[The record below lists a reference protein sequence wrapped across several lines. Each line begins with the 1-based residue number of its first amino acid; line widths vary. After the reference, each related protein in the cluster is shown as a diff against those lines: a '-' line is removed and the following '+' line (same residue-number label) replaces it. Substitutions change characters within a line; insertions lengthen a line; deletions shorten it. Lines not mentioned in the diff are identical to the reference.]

1 MLIQYKDK
9 IIEGKFISRYK
20 RFFAEIKLGKEVVT
34 AYCPNTGSLLGLL
47 NKGSKALVAK
57 VENSKAKLKYR
68 LEAIKNQ
75 KTYVGINTSLPN
87 NIIFKAMKEKKIL
100 QEIKGDLKKEVKYGK
115 NSRVD
120 IFASHPSGDTY
131 IEVKSVTLSRKKDLA
146 EFPDAVTSR
155 GSKHLIELSNMSE
168 KGSKCFLIYLIQRND
183 VDTFSI
189 AKDLDNEY
197 YENSLIA
204 KKSGVKFRAF
214 KCDVSVKGIN
224 IVSEINID
232 EN

>member
-1 MLIQYKDK
+1 MKYKEQ
-9 IIEGKFISRYK
+9 ILEGFFIKRYK
-20 RFFAEIKLGKEVVT
+20 RFFVDLKFDNKIVT

-47 NKGSKALVAK
+47 KEGSKVLVSK
-57 VENSKAKLKYR
+57 VENPNAKLKYR
-68 LEAIKNQ
+68 LEAIKNF
-75 KTYVGINTSLPN
+75 KTFVGVNTSLPN
-87 NIIFKAMKEKKIL
+87 EIVFNAMKEKKIL

-120 IFASHPSGDTY
+120 IFASHPNGDTY
-131 IEVKSVTLSRKKDLA
+131 IEVKSVTLSRKKNLA

-183 VDTFSI
+183 IDRFSI

-204 KKSGVKFRAF
+204 KKSGV
-214 KCDVSVKGIN
+214 
-224 IVSEINID
+224 
-232 EN
+232 

>member
-1 MLIQYKDK
+1 MKYKEK
-9 IIEGKFISRYK
+9 ILEGFFIKRYK
-20 RFFAEIKLGKEVVT
+20 RFFVDLKFDNKIVT

-47 NKGSKALVAK
+47 KEGSKVLVSK
-57 VENSKAKLKYR
+57 VKNPNAKLKYR
-68 LEAIKNQ
+68 LEAIKDF
-75 KTYVGINTSLPN
+75 KTFVGVNTSLPN
-87 NIIFKAMKEKKIL
+87 DIVFSAMKEKKIL

-120 IFASHPSGDTY
+120 IFASHPNGDTY
-131 IEVKSVTLSRKKDLA
+131 IEVKSVTLSRKKNLA

-183 VDTFSI
+183 VDKFSI

-214 KCDVSVKGIN
+214 KCNVSVKGIN
-224 IVSEINID
+224 IVGEINID